1 MDKRTAVTAAL
12 AVKGATIAMSAM
24 VLVELIIGSRKR
36 HDRLVRGGT
45 AAALWRGL
53 FGYNVRKNRGQLCKS
68 NTLCNSQSSP

>member
-36 HDRLVRGGT
+36 HDRWSG
-45 AAALWRGL
+45 AALLLLYGAVYL
-53 FGYNVRKNRGQLCKS
+53 VI
-68 NTLCNSQSSP
+68 T